1 MPLIGMECL
10 PHVASS
16 QHGDTMLRYL
26 YALYWHLSCTH
37 SLRSRIVKVYISAL
51 IALNGEVI
59 AMFRNI
65 LVAVDG
71 SPLSSRAID
80 VAVDIAKHYN
90 AKLCLLHAF
99 PHVSDLLGTPEYER
113 LLETRMLIGQSLI
126 EAARTQVG
134 DQVEVDVQL
143 LEGPPAQAILRVA
156 EEENF
161 DLIVMG
167 SRGHSP
173 LVGLLLGSVSST
185 VAQRARCPVLIVH

>member
-1 MPLIGMECL
+1 MY
-10 PHVASS
+10 V
-16 QHGDTMLRYL
+16 
-26 YALYWHLSCTH
+26 
-37 SLRSRIVKVYISAL
+37 SAL
-51 IALNGEVI
+51 IALNEEVI

-80 VAVDIAKHYN
+80 VAVDIARHYN